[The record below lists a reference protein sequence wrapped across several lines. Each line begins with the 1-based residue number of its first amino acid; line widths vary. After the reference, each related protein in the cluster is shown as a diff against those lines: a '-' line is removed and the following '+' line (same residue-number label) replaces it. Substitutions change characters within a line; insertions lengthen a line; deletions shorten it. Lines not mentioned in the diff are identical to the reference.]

1 MSGLISKEDIGRQF
15 VELLLLASIFLCPN
29 SVIIIQQQTSDTE
42 AVEKQENLHAYL
54 TLTSYWI
61 RLLQYRKMVG

>member
-1 MSGLISKEDIGRQF
+1 MSGLISKEDIGCQF
-15 VELLLLASIFLCPN
+15 VELLLLISIFLCPN

-54 TLTSYWI
+54 TLASYWI